1 MITTTVYREEVKHLV
16 DWYKTNNLAL
26 NIDKTKE
33 IIVDFRRSQPSDTP
47 HLINHTAVEKVRG
60 TKFQRV
66 PITDTLTWSLPP
78 IQDNAKTLP
87 GLTPSGVTPPT
98 ATMDCSCCWSLRSR
112 TEVPQQRLPTFHKTV
127 KHKMTLGCRYFFS

>member
-1 MITTTVYREEVKHLV
+1 MPGPLQTTLKFADVTTVVGLIRDNNNTVYREEVKHLV

-78 IQDNAKTLP
+78 IQDNAKKR
-87 GLTPSGVTPPT
+87 
-98 ATMDCSCCWSLRSR
+98 C
-112 TEVPQQRLPTFHKTV
+112 
-127 KHKMTLGCRYFFS
+127 LGSHHQE